1 MSQLLSQYLGP
12 FGGGGGGGA
21 TLVAQHVNASNR
33 TDQIPGTFE
42 AATGLTI
49 SSAADRMVLAQC
61 NLMAVGATQSLASI
75 SATWG
80 TPSRTLG
87 TGTAMSFIGGLNLS
101 GATSSRPRV
110 ALFALAAPS
119 TGAGTV
125 QITFGPNDSGAT
137 IVDLFELTGA
147 DQDVGNIIFNTSAA
161 SGSSFTSR
169 AVSLTGVPDNSA
181 LIGGWALQSGNYAA
195 EFSADS
201 GSLMTGATGTSS
213 FSDVSA
219 ASLYQELTTGGS
231 LSRTVSWSTSTLV
244 AACLAAIPPA

>member
-1 MSQLLSQYLGP
+1 MIFLGKKKAAA
-12 FGGGGGGGA
+12 GGGSV
-21 TLVAQHVNASNR
+21 TVAQHVNASNR
-33 TDQIPGTFE
+33 TDQITGTFE

-49 SSAADRMVLAQC
+49 GSASNRIVVAQC

-80 TPSRTLG
+80 TPARTLG
-87 TGTAMSFIGGLNLS
+87 TGTPMALITSLNLS
-101 GATSSRPRV
+101 GATSSRPRT
-110 ALFALAAPS
+110 ALFALEAPA

-147 DQDVGNIIFNTSAA
+147 DQNLANAVFATSAA

-169 AVSLTGVPDNSA
+169 AVSLTGVTANSA
-181 LIGGWALQSGNYAA
+181 LIGGWALQSGDYSA
-195 EFSADS
+195 EFSVDS
-201 GSLMTGATGTSS
+201 GTLMTGATGASS

-219 ASLYQELTTGGS
+219 ASLYEETASSGS
-231 LSRTVSWSTSTLV
+231 ISRTVSWSTSTLV
-244 AACLAAIPPA
+244 AACVAAFPPA